1 MEENNVIQ
9 NEEELV
15 VVSEELEEIETI
27 ETVSVPVEDLSYLIQ
42 VQEHILGTNL
52 TFLLFFFMYCFC
64 SLIHLLFKNF

>member
-15 VVSEELEEIETI
+15 VVSEQIEETETI
-27 ETVSVPVEDLSYLIQ
+27 ETISVPVEDLSYLIQ

>member
-27 ETVSVPVEDLSYLIQ
+27 ETVSVSVEDLSYLIQ

>member
-1 MEENNVIQ
+1 MEENNFIQ

-64 SLIHLLFKNF
+64 SLIHLFFKNF

>member
-15 VVSEELEEIETI
+15 FVSEDLEEIETI

>member
-52 TFLLFFFMYCFC
+52 TFLLFFFIYCFC